1 MEAGT
6 SSSSIFDEAQARPA
20 ASARIPLQVRALSG
34 SSFERYGSLPAG
46 SHYQPTARARPMRDR
61 ERELAT
67 TFKFGCFWHALVV
80 VLFGTRL
87 VVVVVLQKQQ
97 LRSRDWYG

>member
-1 MEAGT
+1 MDPFQLAAIISRPLALARCEIENE
-6 SSSSIFDEAQARPA
+6 SSNNF
-20 ASARIPLQVRALSG
+20 L
-34 SSFERYGSLPAG
+34 SLP
-46 SHYQPTARARPMRDR
+46 HV
-61 ERELAT
+61 
-67 TFKFGCFWHALVV
+67 FGCFWHALVV